1 MANSRDVRF
10 DTAEVHDAGTT
21 AGVAASS
28 ATPAA
33 AALTPCAGDAVSVQA
48 ATGFAER
55 VGALGYATAATNLRV
70 DAAAARLHGDAEAYE
85 LQDAA
90 GGADVARGAASASG
104 VVPAP
109 HMRIPSLPGSPQPP
123 GVPAGALPTTG
134 RDIAALMHGGPGPQ
148 GLLAAASR
156 VDAAATELDQAAA
169 AMQGSGSA
177 VARAWESAAAT
188 AAQTHLLDLRSSYSS
203 QASRARSLA
212 SQIRSHVEDFARAR
226 AQTPPP
232 AVFADLERRLQVA
245 YAANAHPATL
255 GRFSAQ
261 IAELQ
266 QALAAA
272 NRDAVSAYSQYQRAT
287 PAEAVSQPQAATDT
301 SSTAADPSSAGG
313 EDTNDSGADS
323 LTGSTDPLADPA
335 AGALRATSAV
345 NWCKRCCLRCWAR

>member
-1 MANSRDVRF
+1 M
-10 DTAEVHDAGTT
+10 
-21 AGVAASS
+21 
-28 ATPAA
+28 
-33 AALTPCAGDAVSVQA
+33 QA

-70 DAAAARLHGDAEAYE
+70 DAAAARLHGDAEAYASRRRGRCG
-85 LQDAA
+85 L
-90 GGADVARGAASASG
+90 ARGAASASG

-287 PAEAVSQPQAATDT
+287 PAEAVKVNPRPPPTHPVRSPT
-301 SSTAADPSSAGG
+301 PPVPGG
-313 EDTNDSGADS
+313 RTTRTLA
-323 LTGSTDPLADPA
+323 LTP
-335 AGALRATSAV
+335 
-345 NWCKRCCLRCWAR
+345 